1 MPESMPISPPPGSES
16 SPTTESLAP
25 RYSRATYANA
35 SSTFSIPPW
44 FQYEYT
50 VSQFL
55 RILRLPSGHK
65 LEERGSNLQEAQV
78 TNELVLLL
86 AAAEFGEDGLHRGA
100 VPLSFR
106 LARVSSQMIPQTS
119 STSAPVPTQTRT
131 SSGSC
136 RQLHATTP
144 PGRNRREASQ
154 KTRRRRPVPLVQ
166 PPCRIRY
173 PGR

>member
-55 RILRLPSGHK
+55 RSFAFLPGTNLRSAGPIFRK
-65 LEERGSNLQEAQV
+65 LR
-78 TNELVLLL
+78 
-86 AAAEFGEDGLHRGA
+86 
-100 VPLSFR
+100 
-106 LARVSSQMIPQTS
+106 
-119 STSAPVPTQTRT
+119 
-131 SSGSC
+131 
-136 RQLHATTP
+136 
-144 PGRNRREASQ
+144 
-154 KTRRRRPVPLVQ
+154 
-166 PPCRIRY
+166 
-173 PGR
+173 